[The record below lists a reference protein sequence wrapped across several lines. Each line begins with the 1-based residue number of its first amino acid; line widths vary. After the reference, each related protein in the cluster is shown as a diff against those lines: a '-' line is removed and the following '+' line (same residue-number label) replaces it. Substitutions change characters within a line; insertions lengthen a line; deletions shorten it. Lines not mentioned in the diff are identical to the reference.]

1 MGRVR
6 THEDLKKL
14 TEEDLQAM
22 SPDELQQTLSDALD
36 GLFEALGGTSEDNV
50 KQVGE

>member
-14 TEEDLQAM
+14 TEEDLRAM

-36 GLFEALGGTSEDNV
+36 GLFEALEETSDGSI